1 MYKKVLIIS
10 VILFSVLV
18 SSLPAFAQGGDEAF
32 RVHLESILSKF
43 KNYRFSEIAI
53 YKVKDMKDIRNAI
66 KTKDDE
72 SGNNT
77 GQGGELP
84 ECVKNG
90 EKDITTYVNNQ
101 VKANQ
106 TVNQIRRDMLAR
118 GMSIPVDLDCIYDY
132 YSSINTA
139 AVKQLRTAY
148 AVTTRLK
155 QDQIEPDVI
164 IALIVSTEDNEFIDK
179 NIDNPSPSNVY
190 TYPELK
196 NFELKP
202 ADFRAKD
209 MYELVLTAFRQGNVE
224 NKTLEAQGIGGMMQ
238 FGPKRYGV
246 SNSLVNN
253 RYEVTPQDVQK
264 FLRVSE
270 GQPNDMDL
278 VRNEVVVS
286 PDLLRWTR
294 YDLDIQTYEDGTSDT
309 ITFTSNVNLPKYGAE
324 LKYGIDDISFPSLW
338 SERLALNA
346 IWGGTKLGIILP
358 TEGWAGLSKDALEVN
373 RKFTVG
379 GVGINGSVDFPMLI
393 LPATG
398 IFHISGAYIFG
409 DAKSASYKNRIKND
423 DGLYEYKGDDDYL
436 IRTNATALYTFG
448 IAVDE
453 DYILRFGLGASI
465 YSAETWHYF
474 TEKDSET
481 KLEKSV
487 FKNAKSETVGGITG
501 KIDFMAKGLSTP
513 IGGSIQYFD
522 EALYANLWLQI
533 PMIKNRMYFRL
544 DAKGYFK
551 AFTSTPH
558 PWENQSVFIPM
569 ARIILNF

>member
-1 MYKKVLIIS
+1 MYKKVLVIT
-10 VILFSVLV
+10 VILFSMLV
-18 SSLPAFAQGGDEAF
+18 PSLPAFAQGGDESF

-53 YKVKDMKDIRNAI
+53 YKIKDIKDIRNAI
-66 KTKDDE
+66 KTKEDE

-77 GQGGELP
+77 GQGGEVP
-84 ECVKNG
+84 ECIKSG
-90 EKDITTYVNNQ
+90 EKNVTTFVDNQ
-101 VKANQ
+101 LKEGKTINEV
-106 TVNQIRRDMLAR
+106 RREMLQR
-118 GMSIPVDLDCIYDY
+118 GMTIPPDLDCIYNY
-132 YSSINTA
+132 YASRSGPV
-139 AVKQLRTAY
+139 VKQLRTVY

-155 QDQIEPDVI
+155 QDQIEPNVI

-196 NFELKP
+196 NFELNP
-202 ADFRAKD
+202 TEFRAKD

-238 FGPKRYGV
+238 FGPKKYGV

-264 FLRVSE
+264 FVRVSE

-278 VRNEVVVS
+278 VRNEVVLS
-286 PDLLRWTR
+286 PDLIRWTR

-309 ITFTSNVNLPKYGAE
+309 VTFTSNVNLPKYGAE
-324 LKYGIDDISFPSLW
+324 LKYGIDDISLPSLW

-358 TEGWAGLSKDALEVN
+358 TEGWAGLSQDAFKQT
-373 RKFTVG
+373 RKFSIG
-379 GVGINGSVDFPMLI
+379 GVGVNGSVDFPMLL

-398 IFHISGAYIFG
+398 IFHISGGYVFG
-409 DAKSASYKNRIKND
+409 DAKAASYKNREKD
-423 DGLYEYKGDDDYL
+423 PDSYEYSVGDDDYL
-436 IRTNATALYTFG
+436 IRANATVLYTFG
-448 IAVDE
+448 ISVDE

-465 YSAETWHYF
+465 YSAETWHYYA
-474 TEKDSET
+474 EKDPET
-481 KLEKSV
+481 KITELL

-522 EALYANLWLQI
+522 EGLYTNLWLQI
-533 PMIKNRMYFRL
+533 PMIKNRLHFRL
-544 DAKGYFK
+544 EAKGYFK

-558 PWENQSVFIPM
+558 LWENQSVFIPM